1 MCKNIVPPPGP
12 VVIVSDVVSGV
23 TMAGLAGPAL
33 EASVVVAAT
42 NCKSVLSL
50 GIYLFSFNKK
60 T

>member
-23 TMAGLAGPAL
+23 TMAGLVGPTL

-42 NCKSVLSL
+42 NCK
-50 GIYLFSFNKK
+50 FSDRFNKFI
-60 T
+60 